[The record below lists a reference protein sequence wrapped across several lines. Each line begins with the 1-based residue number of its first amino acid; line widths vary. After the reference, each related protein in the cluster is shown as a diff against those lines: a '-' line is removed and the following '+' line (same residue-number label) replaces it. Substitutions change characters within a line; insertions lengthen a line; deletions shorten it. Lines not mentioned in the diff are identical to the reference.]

1 MTENHELTL
10 NLKSGNTPVR
20 FKNYDAVG
28 NPMTVLDRPDN
39 VTVYI
44 TYVWH
49 DLPPEN
55 NPHYCAYASTED
67 GTALFNLEMHD
78 KNLFE
83 KALASIIDAIETPEP
98 EPLTVT
104 FTQSNEM
111 RHVMTMN
118 RPAALREVL
127 DIVEKQSAGAESCSV
142 VVFDQND
149 NLRGSIIKR
158 LGRMPSPPPER
169 TELACII
176 EKTVTR
182 AQYAQMGQHFDWL
195 IIVDDK

>member
-1 MTENHELTL
+1 MPENHELTL

-28 NPMTVLDRPDN
+28 NPMTILDRPDN

-44 TYVWH
+44 TYVWN
-49 DLPPEN
+49 DLPPGD
-55 NPHYCAYASTED
+55 NPHYHAHAADKD
-67 GTALFNLEMHD
+67 GKDLFNLEIHD

-83 KALASIIDAIETPEP
+83 NALAGIINTIETPEP

-111 RHVMTMN
+111 RHVMTTS
-118 RPAALREVL
+118 RPAMLCEVL
-127 DIVEKQSAGAESCSV
+127 DIVEKQSGDAESCSV

-169 TELACII
+169 TELACIM

-182 AQYAQMGQHFDWL
+182 TQYVRMSQHFDWL